1 MNFLTR
7 TRDGWL
13 FVAMIVLGVGCTANH
28 YRKSADKDVY
38 HAITQRAPMVP
49 NMDTN
54 FTIERVGAFPLER
67 LPVTTN
73 VFDFLGPDA
82 EREVGA
88 HVLSLEEALLVA
100 VRRNRPYQ
108 LRKEQLYLTA
118 LRLTLARHA
127 FTPIFTGGG
136 SAAIIGQTEQAVDFI
151 VDPITQ
157 QPKLVLSD
165 NLVE

>member
-1 MNFLTR
+1 MNSLTR
-7 TRDGWL
+7 GRGGWL
-13 FVAMIVLGVGCTANH
+13 FVAMIVFGVGCTANH
-28 YRKSADKDVY
+28 YRKSADKEGY
-38 HAITQRAPMVP
+38 HAIAQRTPSVP

-73 VFDFLGPDA
+73 FYDFLGPDA

-100 VRRNRPYQ
+100 VRRNRSYQ

-118 LRLTLARHA
+118 LRLTLARHS

-136 SAAIIGQTEQAVDFI
+136 
-151 VDPITQ
+151 
-157 QPKLVLSD
+157 
-165 NLVE
+165 N